1 MLNYTNKKS
10 RYELDKSIDKKQENA
25 EKLYTKVI
33 KDRVKGTKKMMERL
47 EVIKQQ
53 REREQKME
61 MRETIALI
69 KEMRQ
74 KDIDDQKKVDDI
86 RERE

>member
-1 MLNYTNKKS
+1 
-10 RYELDKSIDKKQENA
+10 
-25 EKLYTKVI
+25 
-33 KDRVKGTKKMMERL
+33 
-47 EVIKQQ
+47 
-53 REREQKME
+53 

-86 RERE
+86 REREHKKITDYLDGLRLKREKVK